1 MGIDVNNSRRD
12 HPDRNI
18 WYKAKYVSNN
28 KLVKDAVPQGVFYSR
43 DVKDFGTQLAQ
54 VGNGQVIL
62 KTGEIET
69 NDNVSEMEVNDF
81 VLYDGTLYRVDNVVH
96 GDLNKN
102 KFIST
107 RPSYTSIISLIGR

>member
-1 MGIDVNNSRRD
+1 MGIDINNSRRD

-18 WYKAKYVSNN
+18 WSTAPSVPPPPLLPSSFPPGIFYS
-28 KLVKDAVPQGVFYSR
+28 KDA
-43 DVKDFGTQLAQ
+43 KDFGTQLTQ

-81 VLYDGTLYRVDNVVH
+81 VLYDGTLYRVDNVIH

-102 KFIST
+102 KFISA

>member
-18 WYKAKYVSNN
+18 WYKAKYVANN
-28 KLVKDAVPQGVFYSR
+28 KLIKDAVPQGVFYSR

-62 KTGEIET
+62 KTGDIET

-81 VLYDGTLYRVDNVVH
+81 VLYDGTL
-96 GDLNKN
+96 
-102 KFIST
+102 
-107 RPSYTSIISLIGR
+107 

>member
-12 HPDRNI
+12 YPDRNI
-18 WYKAKYVSNN
+18 WYKAKYVTNN
-28 KLVKDAVPQGVFYSR
+28 KLVKDAIPQGVFYSK

-102 KFIST
+102 KYIST
-107 RPSYTSIISLIGR
+107 RPSYTSTISLIGR